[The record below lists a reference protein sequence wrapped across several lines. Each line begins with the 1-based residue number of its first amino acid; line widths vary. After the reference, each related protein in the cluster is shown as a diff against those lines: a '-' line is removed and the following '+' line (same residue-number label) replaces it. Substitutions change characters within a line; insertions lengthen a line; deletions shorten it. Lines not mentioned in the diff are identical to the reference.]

1 MSHQA
6 IVWALAQPVKPA
18 PAKHILTV
26 LAHYVSA
33 KNNGPWIAFPSVS
46 QLVKDT
52 GQDRK
57 TVLVNIKRLLDS
69 GYIVDTGERSGA
81 TNSVP
86 IYRLGPPASSTGNGT
101 SSDQSSSTDSGT
113 SSDLEAVP
121 KTEHLSSPK
130 FPEAV
135 PDFPIS
141 STENGTPIKDG
152 SSPKFPWKQSQNT
165 PEAVPDFPTEQVEQ
179 VGTGI
184 RARGT
189 RLSQNWQLSQK
200 NGRWALEKNPAWT
213 ADDVREQAE
222 AFRDYWTAATGQAA
236 TKRDWDAAWRNWVR
250 KAIDFSPRRG
260 AAARV
265 AEEAPWEG
273 AL

>member
-57 TVLVNIKRLLDS
+57 TVLVNIKRLLDA
-69 GYIVDTGERSGA
+69 GYIVDTGGRSGV

-86 IYRLGPPASSTGNGT
+86 VYRLGPA
-101 SSDQSSSTDSGT
+101 Q
-113 SSDLEAVP
+113 
-121 KTEHLSSPK
+121 
-130 FPEAV
+130 
-135 PDFPIS
+135 S
-141 STENGTPIKDG
+141 STENGTSKDPLSGTDSGTPSSLEEVPKTVLLSCTEFPEAVPNFPTSSTENGTAFKNG
-152 SSPKFPWKQSQNT
+152 SSPKFDPKQSQNT
-165 PEAVPDFPTEQVEQ
+165 PEAVPNFPTEQVEQ
-179 VGTGI
+179 VEQVF

-189 RLSQNWQLSQK
+189 RLPKDWALSKK
-200 NGRWALEKNPAWT
+200 NGQWALEKNPSWT

-222 AFRDYWTAATGQAA
+222 AFRDYWTAATGQTA
-236 TKRDWDAAWRNWVR
+236 TKRDWDAAWRTWVR
-250 KAIDFSPRRG
+250 KAMEFSPRRG
-260 AAARV
+260 APARV